1 MIGLLALATGLA
13 YTALGVI
20 AVYELIRYRR
30 DRGFSHF
37 GLSFA
42 VMAFTC
48 GPHHLVHA
56 YRHLVLH
63 EPAHGPMLAA
73 MALGARRRSSSSRCA
88 LEATFGGRG
97 DRLIRNSRSSP
108 LVPPVM
114 IAVAGATLWEAFRH
128 AAAMHVDLR
137 ALVPNVVLF
146 VNYAL
151 VGYFTARTQFARRPL
166 LDGWSLSGVAMSGVF
181 VTCAISHLV
190 AGLLTGSNPAGV
202 ALRQRRRAR
211 RRSTSCGRFT
221 ACTAIPSATGTAARW
236 SVAPPRWV
244 VALPG
249 QKRTPKLPAPMEPPS
264 PKFDRDAASCRASS
278 RIGARARC

>member
-20 AVYELIRYRR
+20 TVYELIRYRR

-63 EPAHGPMLAA
+63 EPGHGPMLAA
-73 MALGARRRSSSSRCA
+73 MALGAAPAVVFIALR

-97 DRLIRNSRSSP
+97 DRLIRNSRIFAA
-108 LVPPVM
+108 VPPVM
-114 IAVAGATLWEAFRH
+114 VAVAGATLWEAFSH
-128 AAAMHVDLR
+128 AARMDVDLR
-137 ALVPNVVLF
+137 SLVPNIVLF

-151 VGYFTARTQFARRPL
+151 VGYFTARTQLSRHPL

-181 VTCAISHLV
+181 FTCAISHLV

-202 ALRQRRRAR
+202 IFDNVGVPSSIYFMWAVYRLHRDSERDWNRRPLVGRASPLG
-211 RRSTSCGRFT
+211 RRSPWAEANS
-221 ACTAIPSATGTAARW
+221 
-236 SVAPPRWV
+236 
-244 VALPG
+244 
-249 QKRTPKLPAPMEPPS
+249 
-264 PKFDRDAASCRASS
+264 
-278 RIGARARC
+278 

>member
-1 MIGLLALATGLA
+1 MIAGILALATGLA

-20 AVYELIRYRR
+20 TVYELIRYRR

-73 MALGARRRSSSSRCA
+73 MALGAAPAVVFIALR

-97 DRLIRNSRSSP
+97 DRLIRNSRVFCA
-108 LVPPVM
+108 VPWVM
-114 IAVAGATLWEAFRH
+114 VAVAGRRCGRRCSH
-128 AAAMHVDLR
+128 AATMDVDLR
-137 ALVPNVVLF
+137 ALIPNLVLF

-151 VGYFTARTQFARRPL
+151 VGYFTARTQLARRPL

-181 VTCAISHLV
+181 ATCAISHLV

-202 ALRQRRRAR
+202 FFDNVGVPVVDLLHVGGLPPAPRLRAR
-211 RRSTSCGRFT
+211 LEPPPAGRPRRSAGSSFSLGGSELLNS
-221 ACTAIPSATGTAARW
+221 P
-236 SVAPPRWV
+236 
-244 VALPG
+244 L
-249 QKRTPKLPAPMEPPS
+249 LMEPPS
-264 PKFDRDAASCRASS
+264 PKFR
-278 RIGARARC
+278 

>member
-20 AVYELIRYRR
+20 TVYELIRHRR

-56 YRHLVLH
+56 YRHLILH
-63 EPAHGPMLAA
+63 ETGHGPMLAA
-73 MALGARRRSSSSRCA
+73 MALGAAPAVVFIALR

-97 DRLIRNSRSSP
+97 DRLIRNTP
-108 LVPPVM
+108 VFAAVPPVM
-114 IAVAGATLWEAFRH
+114 VAVAGATLWEAFTH
-128 AAAMHVDLR
+128 AARMAVDLR
-137 ALVPNVVLF
+137 SLVPNVVLC

-151 VGYFTARTQFARRPL
+151 VGAFTARTQLSRHPL

-181 VTCAISHLV
+181 FTCALSHLV

-202 ALRQRRRAR
+202 VFDNLGVPASIYFMWAVYRLHRDSERDWNRRPLVGRASPLG
-211 RRSTSCGRFT
+211 RRSPWAEANS
-221 ACTAIPSATGTAARW
+221 
-236 SVAPPRWV
+236 
-244 VALPG
+244 
-249 QKRTPKLPAPMEPPS
+249 
-264 PKFDRDAASCRASS
+264 
-278 RIGARARC
+278 